1 MSINILRFFEHL
13 LHNGTNENELV
24 AFAVEKKL
32 FSKLSELK
40 ARNLQSKLLCRYLG
54 AIDFRGRRRYC
65 GPQRVGV
72 DAALLR
78 SYWTTWNEP
87 STAFWRNIASMF
99 LPANRVLADYAVLE
113 QDTAFFSTTQASA
126 QKANS
131 YLYTAGHLTF
141 MQPGHNPAFIWA
153 FLYQVC
159 VSRSVTV
166 SLGTLT
172 RCDVGTD
179 LCFQAI
185 GVSSAQRLTLST
197 KRKDDFFT
205 FSACHRIA
213 LVKCFR
219 CGLNTEGNKTTLP
232 RSRTAYFNLWTVKIT
247 KSICSFQRTHARPVY
262 SIGFIVVSSSATS
275 PKHSTAMLQSSRH
288 SFDTFSS
295 KDKGLHFSWTR
306 VLMFPGPGSTFFL
319 DPSPH
324 FPGPLS
330 TFS

>member
-1 MSINILRFFEHL
+1 MSVNVLRFFEHM

-24 AFAVEKKL
+24 SFAVEKKL
-32 FSKLSELK
+32 FCKPSELK

-78 SYWTTWNEP
+78 NYWTTWNEP

-126 QKANS
+126 QKSNS
-131 YLYTAGHLTF
+131 YLYTAGHLAF
-141 MQPGHNPAFIWA
+141 VQPGHNPAFIWA

-185 GVSSAQRLTLST
+185 GVSSFADLLQRVCTALDTVYEKEGRLLHFLDMSPDRLGYMLQMRFEHGGQERDFATLSDRILQLVDSENYKVNLQFPTYPCQTSILHRFHRRFLICYFT
-197 KRKDDFFT
+197 K
-205 FSACHRIA
+205 A
-213 LVKCFR
+213 LDCYAPIIETLFRHIVK
-219 CGLNTEGNKTTLP
+219 
-232 RSRTAYFNLWTVKIT
+232 
-247 KSICSFQRTHARPVY
+247 
-262 SIGFIVVSSSATS
+262 
-275 PKHSTAMLQSSRH
+275 
-288 SFDTFSS
+288 
-295 KDKGLHFSWTR
+295 
-306 VLMFPGPGSTFFL
+306 
-319 DPSPH
+319 
-324 FPGPLS
+324 
-330 TFS
+330 